1 MTTSSAPPAS
11 TSRSAWLSDLLPRPQ
26 FSDLVA
32 GASVAMVLIPQSVA
46 YASLA
51 GMPAQIGLFA
61 SALPLI
67 VFSLFASSPYLQ
79 SGPTAVTSLLTF
91 AALKGTGLP
100 TETAEYVKAG
110 AMLAVLVAGIRL
122 LLGLLRL
129 GKVAFAVAE
138 PVMVGFTSGAAI
150 IIFSTQLHKVVGVV
164 PPDGKPLSR
173 AWWTVQHI
181 GDWQILAI
189 LIAVGTLACMLG
201 GKKISPLFP
210 GVLVAVVIGLVV
222 SIIVGLDGRWDRA
235 IAGDPQE
242 IPGGFPSLGLDL
254 PWGSVSSV
262 LIGAV
267 IIAVVGFAE
276 PSAIARTYANEEQE
290 TWDASREFAASGAA
304 NFMAAVSSAYPVG
317 GSFSRSSVNKLAGAK
332 TRAAGGITGLVV
344 LAFLPL
350 APLLN
355 DLPTAVLGAIVI
367 GAVLSLMKPVR
378 LYRMWA
384 RSKSQAMISYLT
396 LMATVFF
403 APEVYY
409 GIAVGFG
416 LTILHYFLKPVRVMV
431 SDDGQTLST
440 DGMVWLA
447 SGRTFDQQLDAALQ
461 HTSGDVRLDLSKTPA
476 VDSGMAESIA
486 DASVTLAANQ
496 RTLTV
501 TNPPAGSQELISSLI
516 ALRS

>member
-1 MTTSSAPPAS
+1 
-11 TSRSAWLSDLLPRPQ
+11 
-26 FSDLVA
+26 
-32 GASVAMVLIPQSVA
+32 MVLIPQSVA

-91 AALKGTGLP
+91 AALEGTGLR

-110 AMLAVLVAGIRL
+110 ALLALLVAGIRL
-122 LLGLLRL
+122 LLGILKLGRL
-129 GKVAFAVAE
+129 AFAVAE
-138 PVMVGFTSGAAI
+138 PVMIGFTSGAAI

-173 AWWTVQHI
+173 AWWTFRHI

-189 LIAVGTLACMLG
+189 LIAVGTLACMIG

-210 GVLVAVVIGLVV
+210 GVLVAVIAGLAV
-222 SIIVGLDGRWDRA
+222 SLIVGLDGQWDQA
-235 IAGDPQE
+235 IAGDPKE
-242 IPGGFPSLGLDL
+242 IPGDFPSLGLDL
-254 PWGSVSSV
+254 PWGSVGTV
-262 LIGAV
+262 IVGAI

-276 PSAIARTYANEEQE
+276 PSSIARTYANEEQE
-290 TWDASREFAASGAA
+290 AWDASREFAASGAA
-304 NFMAAVSSAYPVG
+304 NFMAALSSAYPVG

-332 TRAAGGITGLVV
+332 TRAAGGVTGLVV

-355 DLPTAVLGAIVI
+355 DLPAAVLGAIVI

-378 LYRMWA
+378 LYRMWV
-384 RSKSQAMISYLT
+384 RSKSQALISYLT
-396 LMATVFF
+396 LAATVFF

-409 GIAVGFG
+409 GIAIGFG
-416 LTILHYFLKPVRVMV
+416 LTVLHHFLKPVRVTV
-431 SDDGQTLST
+431 SDDGQNLTAE
-440 DGMVWLA
+440 GMVWLA
-447 SGRTFDQQLDAALQ
+447 SGQAFNVELSTALQ
-461 HTSGDVRLDLSKTPA
+461 QTAGNVHLDLCQIPA
-476 VDSGMAESIA
+476 VDAGMAESIA
-486 DASVTLAANQ
+486 NAIVALAAEG
-496 RTLTV
+496 RSLTV
-501 TNPPAGSQELISSLI
+501 ANAPAGGDELIHSMI
-516 ALRS
+516 QLRS